1 MKGKGNSPKV
11 RIDTNT
17 QTVKDKDLHQSYP
30 ISKRGLI
37 VSHLVK
43 QYGDKSVVND
53 LSFEVQ
59 PGEVVGLL
67 GPNGA
72 GKTTAF
78 YMVIGL
84 IKPDSGSVIFNGED
98 ISVFPMH
105 ERAKRGLGY
114 LPQEPSIFRELTVEE
129 NIIVVLELMG
139 LEGEELQKRLEEL
152 LGELHL
158 TPLRSK
164 KGATLSGGERRRLEI
179 TRALATQPSC
189 LMLDEPFAN
198 IDPIAIAD
206 LKAMITLLKNKGISI
221 LITDHNAREII
232 SIADKSYLI
241 ADGKVI
247 FAGSVE
253 ELVKNEE
260 AKIRYFGQEFFQ

>member
-1 MKGKGNSPKV
+1 M
-11 RIDTNT
+11 DTLEDSSSDAFSS
-17 QTVKDKDLHQSYP
+17 TVNCPS
-30 ISKRGLI
+30 RGLA
-37 VSHLVK
+37 VSRLVK
-43 QYGDKSVVND
+43 HYGDKAVVND
-53 LSFEVQ
+53 LSFEVK

-84 IKPDSGSVIFNGED
+84 IKPDSGNVFFNGED
-98 ISVFPMH
+98 ISRLPMH
-105 ERAKRGLGY
+105 ERAKKGLGY
-114 LPQEPSIFRELTVEE
+114 LAQEASIFRELTVEE
-129 NIIVVLELMG
+129 NIVTVLELMG
-139 LEGEELQKRLEEL
+139 LEGEAIKIRLQEL
-152 LGELHL
+152 LGELSLTHL
-158 TPLRSK
+158 AQK

-179 TRALATQPSC
+179 TRALATSPSC

-206 LKAMITLLKNKGISI
+206 LKAMITHLKNKGISV

-232 SIADKSYLI
+232 SIVDKSYLI
-241 ADGKVI
+241 ADGRVI

-253 ELVKNEE
+253 ELVQNEE
-260 AKIRYFGQEFFQ
+260 AKTRYFGREFFQ